1 MPRTIPSDYELPS
14 SPPPTSTGVF
24 GVYCILA
31 NTVIDDFSRFIL
43 AHKLQRDMTSDSF
56 IEVVQ
61 DAVDM
66 TGMTEV
72 PVADRTRLLS
82 DNGSG
87 YVSRSIPLLLIDNT

>member
-1 MPRTIPSDYELPS
+1 MVTVMDDY
-14 SPPPTSTGVF
+14 
-24 GVYCILA
+24 
-31 NTVIDDFSRFIL
+31 SRFIL
-43 AHKLQRDMTSDSF
+43 AHKLQRDMTSDSL

-61 DAVDM
+61 EAVDE

-87 YVSRSIPLLLIDNT
+87 W

>member
-1 MPRTIPSDYELPS
+1 M
-14 SPPPTSTGVF
+14 
-24 GVYCILA
+24 
-31 NTVIDDFSRFIL
+31 DDFSSRFIL

-87 YVSRSIPLLLIDNT
+87 YVSRAFGDYLRLVGISHILATPFHTQTNGKL